1 MTAIQFQQQVVNLQ
15 ENMYNFA
22 KILTANRYDAEDL
35 LQETTLKVLKCQ
47 HMYLDNTNFKGWV
60 LTIMRNIFINEYRKE
75 VRNQALCERID
86 DETRLEMSHEATVP
100 TPDDIINVQEITM
113 FIDTLD
119 YKLQEPLILSM
130 SGYEYEEISK
140 YLNIP
145 LGTVK
150 SRIFLARKV
159 MQRKIG
165 DLDYYDVAV

>member
-47 HMYLDNTNFKGWV
+47 HKYLDNINFKGWV